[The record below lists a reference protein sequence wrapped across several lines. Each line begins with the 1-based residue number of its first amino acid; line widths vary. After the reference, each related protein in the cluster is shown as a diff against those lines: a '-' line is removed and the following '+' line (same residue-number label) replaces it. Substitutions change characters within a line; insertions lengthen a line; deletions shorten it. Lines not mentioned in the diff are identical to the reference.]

1 MTKFI
6 FDLDG
11 TVTKQETLPLIS
23 KHFKIQDEIDNLTME
38 TVKGNIPFIESFIR
52 RVYIL
57 GKLPIDEVS
66 TLLEGVQVYDKV
78 VEFISQHK
86 QDCIVATGNLEC
98 WIDGLS
104 KKVGCCCYSSDGI
117 IEDNNVKKLTRIL
130 KKENLVER
138 YQSEG
143 EKVVF
148 IGDGNNDV
156 EAMRLADVSIASGLT
171 HMPANSVL
179 SIADYLVFNEEAL
192 CRQLGQLINQ

>member
-23 KHFKIQDEIDNLTME
+23 KHFNIQEEIDNLTKE
-38 TVKGNIPFIESFIR
+38 TIQGNIPFIESFIR

-57 GKLPIDEVS
+57 GKLPVNEVAN
-66 TLLEGVQVYDKV
+66 LLEKVELYPQVID
-78 VEFISQHK
+78 FISEHK
-86 QDCIVATGNLEC
+86 EDCIIATGNLEC
-98 WIDGLS
+98 WIGKLA
-104 KKVGCCCYSSDGI
+104 KRIGCCFYNSDGI
-117 IEDNNVKKLTRIL
+117 IENNSVTKLTHIL
-130 KKENLVER
+130 RKEKIVER
-138 YQSEG
+138 FQTEG

-171 HMPANSVL
+171 HMPAKSVL
-179 SIADYLVFNEEAL
+179 SITDYLVFTEDAL
-192 CRQLGQLINQ
+192 CRQLNQLL

>member
-23 KHFKIQDEIDNLTME
+23 KHFKIQEEIDNLTME
-38 TVKGNIPFIESFIR
+38 TIKGNIPFIESFIR

-57 GKLPIDEVS
+57 GKLPINEVAD
-66 TLLEGVQVYDKV
+66 LLEKV
-78 VEFISQHK
+78 ELYKGILKFIQEHK
-86 QDCIVATGNLEC
+86 EDCIVATGNLEC
-98 WIDGLS
+98 WIEKLS
-104 KKVGCCCYSSDGI
+104 KKVGCCCYCSDG
-117 IEDNNVKKLTRIL
+117 EVENNQVKKLTRIL

-179 SIADYLVFNEEAL
+179 SIVDYLVFNEEAL
-192 CRQLGQLINQ
+192 CRQLNQLL